1 MHVLKLISLICLIS
15 GYLLFGMGAMFIYTI
30 FAPHLAFLFLVFA
43 SIFVL
48 LSGYYWQ
55 AYKRLSQSS

>member
-15 GYLLFGMGAMFIYTI
+15 GYLLFGMGAMFIYTV
-30 FAPHLAFLFLVFA
+30 FAPHLAFLFLAFA
-43 SIFVL
+43 CICVL

-55 AYKRLSQSS
+55 TYKKSVE